1 MILHMYICIICV
13 LDMHVVHRGSLQPPV
28 AKFPSPLR
36 CQKVG
41 ADNVDAVH
49 PLLVSWLSYPR

>member
-1 MILHMYICIICV
+1 MYICIICV
-13 LDMHVVHRGSLQPPV
+13 LDMHFVHRGSLQPPV
-28 AKFPSPLR
+28 AKFPSPR

-41 ADNVDAVH
+41 ADNVNAVH